1 MDSLL
6 ESIHTNDE
14 AKVLRSASSY
24 HRTRPSSTRRP
35 STNNKASCPLCSS
48 MNRLSNHFLSKCQHL
63 PDQDRKFMAKAR
75 YIAAIDENE
84 ETEFDVQPEES
95 LLSQV
100 AAISLPSST
109 KRFQIKCSPIV
120 NMTYKHYNIST
131 TLDTGSETNMIN
143 ESTARL
149 IHAPITPSFQSAV
162 QADGH
167 SELSST
173 GETRINLTFHN
184 KTFSLE
190 ALVVKNLDGDVI
202 AGIPFLSEHDIT
214 LKPSKRQINFND
226 GSSYVYNSH
235 RTLKHPANVK
245 RASSYIL
252 RAPATT
258 LWPDQF

>member
-1 MDSLL
+1 
-6 ESIHTNDE
+6 
-14 AKVLRSASSY
+14 
-24 HRTRPSSTRRP
+24 
-35 STNNKASCPLCSS
+35 
-48 MNRLSNHFLSKCQHL
+48 
-63 PDQDRKFMAKAR
+63 MAKAR

-167 SELSST
+167 SELSVT

-214 LKPSKRQINFND
+214 LRPSKRQINFND

-235 RTLKHPANVK
+235 CTLKHPANVK